1 MNRMKVLRFF
11 EIVDQLLTYHP
22 KANIALVEKAY
33 VFAARTHGGKTRTRE
48 AFYLEHP
55 LAVAGILTQMQLDEE
70 SIAAGLIHNV
80 LIYELTSYEKLAEEF
95 GGSVAGLVQ
104 GVTKLSQLDFS
115 NRKDRQAEYVRKM
128 ILAISQDIR
137 VVLVKLADRLHE
149 VRNLRC
155 WESEAQ
161 RLLAQEILNI
171 YAPLSARL
179 GIDWLKR
186 ELEDEA
192 FRCLEPDA
200 YEEIVVGLA
209 KTEEYRRRYVDEV
222 MGILT
227 AEMREYGVN
236 GRVSGRAKHLYS
248 IYQKM
253 IRQNLDLQKVH
264 DVIAFR
270 IIVDSVKACYESL
283 GMVHDLW
290 EPVPGR
296 FKDYI
301 VKPKSN
307 MYQSLHTTVIGPHG
321 ERMEVQIRTEEMNTI
336 ADEGIAAHWL
346 YKEKGPAGKMSPEES
361 RRFSWLREL
370 LEWNKEWRDPKTL
383 FDAMKLD
390 LYPDEVYVFT
400 PSGDVKALPRGA
412 TPVDF
417 AYEVHTEVG
426 HRCVGAR
433 VNGKL
438 VPLKQE
444 LQNGDSIEIL
454 TSVNHRPSK
463 DWLKFVKSSKAINRI
478 RQWIKAEERER
489 SVAMGKE
496 ICEKEFR
503 KKGLSF
509 SSFSNSQEL
518 LEVAR
523 ALSLKSVDDLLA
535 SIGYSKI
542 TPLQVIGRLP
552 SFAQEEEP
560 ARKETLFP
568 VEKRKSRS
576 TDEGVLVR
584 GVDDVMT
591 RMARCCNPLPGEPIV
606 GYITRGRGITVH
618 RQSCKNPDRG
628 DAERKIDVQWD
639 TGLEQAFPVDVK
651 VIFSGNKGMLASLS
665 KVLGQLDAN
674 VIDIKTNA
682 QGKDY
687 TVCHLRLEVKDS
699 KHLQRV
705 LTALMGEKG
714 VCKVQRGMD

>member
-400 PSGDVKALPRGA
+400 PSGDVKALPRLA
-412 TPVDF
+412 TP
-417 AYEVHTEVG
+417 
-426 HRCVGAR
+426 R
-433 VNGKL
+433 
-438 VPLKQE
+438 
-444 LQNGDSIEIL
+444 
-454 TSVNHRPSK
+454 
-463 DWLKFVKSSKAINRI
+463 KALL
-478 RQWIKAEERER
+478 A
-489 SVAMGKE
+489 
-496 ICEKEFR
+496 
-503 KKGLSF
+503 F
-509 SSFSNSQEL
+509 SSVS
-518 LEVAR
+518 
-523 ALSLKSVDDLLA
+523 SV
-535 SIGYSKI
+535 
-542 TPLQVIGRLP
+542 
-552 SFAQEEEP
+552 
-560 ARKETLFP
+560 
-568 VEKRKSRS
+568 
-576 TDEGVLVR
+576 
-584 GVDDVMT
+584 
-591 RMARCCNPLPGEPIV
+591 
-606 GYITRGRGITVH
+606 
-618 RQSCKNPDRG
+618 
-628 DAERKIDVQWD
+628 
-639 TGLEQAFPVDVK
+639 
-651 VIFSGNKGMLASLS
+651 
-665 KVLGQLDAN
+665 
-674 VIDIKTNA
+674 
-682 QGKDY
+682 
-687 TVCHLRLEVKDS
+687 
-699 KHLQRV
+699 
-705 LTALMGEKG
+705 
-714 VCKVQRGMD
+714 